1 METRIRLSGYFN
13 TDTNFQNVDDSR
25 STSIGGRKLS
35 QSLPHHVSN
44 TCYHVLY
51 ISEMIQISMEILGPV
66 RLQIVPDYFRIV
78 CQIIYTL
85 TILGSHTINAS

>member
-1 METRIRLSGYFN
+1 METRIRLS

-51 ISEMIQISMEILGPV
+51 ISEMIQISMEILIFETLKV
-66 RLQIVPDYFRIV
+66 FAQLSFLIFYF
-78 CQIIYTL
+78 
-85 TILGSHTINAS
+85 GK